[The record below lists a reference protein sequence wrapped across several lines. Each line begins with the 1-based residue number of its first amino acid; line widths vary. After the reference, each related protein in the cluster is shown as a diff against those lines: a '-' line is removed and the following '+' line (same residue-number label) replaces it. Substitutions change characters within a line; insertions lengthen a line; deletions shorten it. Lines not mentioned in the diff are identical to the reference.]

1 MSATAGATSTTP
13 AANWAEPPAPA
24 PAPARPAPGLHLL
37 GIRHHGPGS
46 ARSVVRALDALQPD
60 VVLVEAP
67 ADANDALRWIGDAE
81 LVPPVALLG
90 YVVAEP
96 ERAVFAPLA
105 GFSPEWQAVRWSLE
119 HGVPVEAIDLPL
131 ALSLAAGDDGAPAM
145 RRGGGP
151 PVDPLGDLAAAAGE
165 PDAERWWEDLVEHR
179 GDGEPVFDA
188 VGEAMAAVREGTTT
202 PPFDARREAH
212 MRRRVRAALAAHATV
227 AVVCGAWHVPAL
239 DPALTTDK
247 ADASALRGHP
257 KVKVAVTWV
266 PWTHRRLGR
275 ATGYGAGVVSP
286 GWYAHVFAH
295 PGPEGV
301 TRFFVDAAHA
311 LRRRGMPASPDHL
324 IAASRL
330 ADSLAVMRGRP
341 RAGLPEVLDAAES
354 VLGGLPLVLDELVVG
369 DAIGEV
375 PPGAPQVPL
384 ARDLAAAQ
392 RRARLKPEAAA
403 RTVELDLRT
412 PNGLRRSH
420 LLHRLTALGVP
431 WGTLEDGRG
440 SSGTFRETWR
450 LAWEPELSVRIVEL
464 AGHGTTVEAAATSR
478 LVEQV
483 TQAGRLVDAAAAVDL
498 ALLADLPDA
507 LRPAVRVLGLLAARD
522 PDVGELM
529 DALGPLADAQ
539 RYGDVRR
546 TDVADLRVVFDE
558 LVVRVIAGL
567 ARATESLDDDAARQ
581 MVDRLSATQAAL
593 AVVDHPARR
602 RELPPV
608 LEVLA
613 EGRRTHGLVQGRAT
627 RLLHDAGHWA
637 PAAVEARLGR
647 ALTPGTPAARGAAFV
662 EGFLA
667 GSGTVLLH
675 DAQLLAAVDGWVA
688 ALSADSF
695 EDVVAL
701 LRRTFGAFE
710 PAERRQL
717 GGLLATGQIERAA
730 PMGDDVDATR
740 ANAGL
745 ATVRAMLGLA
755 SREAP

>member
-1 MSATAGATSTTP
+1 
-13 AANWAEPPAPA
+13 
-24 PAPARPAPGLHLL
+24 
-37 GIRHHGPGS
+37 
-46 ARSVVRALDALQPD
+46 
-60 VVLVEAP
+60 
-67 ADANDALRWIGDAE
+67 
-81 LVPPVALLG
+81 
-90 YVVAEP
+90 
-96 ERAVFAPLA
+96 
-105 GFSPEWQAVRWSLE
+105 
-119 HGVPVEAIDLPL
+119 
-131 ALSLAAGDDGAPAM
+131 M
-145 RRGGGP
+145 R
-151 PVDPLGDLAAAAGE
+151 
-165 PDAERWWEDLVEHR
+165 
-179 GDGEPVFDA
+179 
-188 VGEAMAAVREGTTT
+188 
-202 PPFDARREAH
+202 
-212 MRRRVRAALAAHATV
+212 
-227 AVVCGAWHVPAL
+227 C
-239 DPALTTDK
+239 
-247 ADASALRGHP
+247 
-257 KVKVAVTWV
+257 
-266 PWTHRRLGR
+266 
-275 ATGYGAGVVSP
+275 
-286 GWYAHVFAH
+286 
-295 PGPEGV
+295 
-301 TRFFVDAAHA
+301 
-311 LRRRGMPASPDHL
+311 
-324 IAASRL
+324 
-330 ADSLAVMRGRP
+330 GRP
-341 RAGLPEVLDAAES
+341 SGS
-354 VLGGLPLVLDELVVG
+354 
-369 DAIGEV
+369 
-375 PPGAPQVPL
+375 
-384 ARDLAAAQ
+384 
-392 RRARLKPEAAA
+392 
-403 RTVELDLRT
+403 
-412 PNGLRRSH
+412 
-420 LLHRLTALGVP
+420 LGV
-431 WGTLEDGRG
+431 
-440 SSGTFRETWR
+440 
-450 LAWEPELSVRIVEL
+450 
-464 AGHGTTVEAAATSR
+464 
-478 LVEQV
+478 
-483 TQAGRLVDAAAAVDL
+483 
-498 ALLADLPDA
+498 
-507 LRPAVRVLGLLAARD
+507 LAARD

-730 PMGDDVDATR
+730 PMGDDVDGPGRTPGWPRSGRCSAWR
-740 ANAGL
+740 
-745 ATVRAMLGLA
+745 

>member
-1 MSATAGATSTTP
+1 
-13 AANWAEPPAPA
+13 
-24 PAPARPAPGLHLL
+24 
-37 GIRHHGPGS
+37 
-46 ARSVVRALDALQPD
+46 
-60 VVLVEAP
+60 
-67 ADANDALRWIGDAE
+67 
-81 LVPPVALLG
+81 
-90 YVVAEP
+90 
-96 ERAVFAPLA
+96 
-105 GFSPEWQAVRWSLE
+105 
-119 HGVPVEAIDLPL
+119 
-131 ALSLAAGDDGAPAM
+131 
-145 RRGGGP
+145 
-151 PVDPLGDLAAAAGE
+151 
-165 PDAERWWEDLVEHR
+165 
-179 GDGEPVFDA
+179 
-188 VGEAMAAVREGTTT
+188 
-202 PPFDARREAH
+202 

-247 ADASALRGHP
+247 ADAATLRGQP

-330 ADSLAVMRGRP
+330 ADSLAVLRRRP

-431 WGTLEDGRG
+431 WGTLRTVAARAGRSGRRGGWRG
-440 SSGTFRETWR
+440 SRSCRCASSSSPATGRRWR
-450 LAWEPELSVRIVEL
+450 RRRR
-464 AGHGTTVEAAATSR
+464 SR

-507 LRPAVRVLGLLAARD
+507 LRPAVRVLGVLAARD

-539 RYGDVRR
+539 RYGNVRR

-647 ALTPGTPAARGAAFV
+647 ALDAGHPGRARCGV
-662 EGFLA
+662 
-667 GSGTVLLH
+667 
-675 DAQLLAAVDGWVA
+675 
-688 ALSADSF
+688 
-695 EDVVAL
+695 
-701 LRRTFGAFE
+701 RRGL
-710 PAERRQL
+710 PRRQRH
-717 GGLLATGQIERAA
+717 RAPA
-730 PMGDDVDATR
+730 
-740 ANAGL
+740 
-745 ATVRAMLGLA
+745 
-755 SREAP
+755 